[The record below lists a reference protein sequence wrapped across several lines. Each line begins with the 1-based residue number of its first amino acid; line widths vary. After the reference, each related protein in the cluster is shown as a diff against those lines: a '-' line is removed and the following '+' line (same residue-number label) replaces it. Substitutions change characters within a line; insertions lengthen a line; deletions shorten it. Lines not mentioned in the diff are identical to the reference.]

1 MLSVVI
7 LSAWRLFIAIL
18 ILWKFLSISTALQE
32 VMLRVIYL
40 LESPALI
47 LMEKKQL

>member
-1 MLSVVI
+1 M

-18 ILWKFLSISTALQE
+18 ILWKNFEYFYIFAGSHAESE
-32 VMLRVIYL
+32 
-40 LESPALI
+40 LESPTLI